1 MNVLDRF
8 GLLGYGLVF
17 AMIVAVGVLIAF
29 GAVVVAD
36 RVLDDSIGPQ
46 HNSTLSPFMTVTG
59 LVFGALLGFTVVV
72 AWQQF
77 SSAEANVAH
86 EASMLTTMYRQTVA
100 IAEPERG
107 QLRQQL
113 RSYATAATDKDWEVV
128 DPNVRT
134 DDARQAITE
143 MYRILSYQEEASS
156 NPVYGEF
163 LSQLTALANDRNQR
177 VLDAQP
183 RLPALMWGGLIFGG
197 VLLVVLTGF
206 MRLDQRV
213 GHVILSSA
221 VAILLGL
228 LLYTIYWLDHPFGMQ
243 IGVTPEPFRLALNAF
258 SLIDQGK

>member
-1 MNVLDRF
+1 MNLLDRF
-8 GLLGYGLVF
+8 GVFGYALVF
-17 AMIVAVGVLIAF
+17 GIIVVAGVLIAIC
-29 GAVVVAD
+29 AVAVAD
-36 RVLDDSIGPQ
+36 RVLDDSVGPQ

-72 AWQQF
+72 SWQQF

-86 EASMLTTMYRQTVA
+86 EASTLTTMYRQTVA
-100 IAEPERG
+100 VAEPERTL
-107 QLRQQL
+107 LRQQL
-113 RSYATAATDKDWEVV
+113 RNYATAATDKDWEVV

-134 DDARQAITE
+134 DDARQAITQ
-143 MYRILSYQEEASS
+143 MYRILGSQSNASAT
-156 NPVYGEF
+156 PVGGE
-163 LSQLTALANDRNQR
+163 LLGQLTVLANDRNQR

-183 RLPALMWGGLIFGG
+183 RLPALMWCGLIFGS
-197 VLLVVLTGF
+197 VLLVVLIGF

-258 SLIDQGK
+258 GLIDQGK